1 VSSLCNLKTNLLYT
15 TNFTLSK
22 KQKREDKFGTVS
34 LGSVITT
41 DNGGSVSVRDKYG
54 TVSLGSVITT
64 DNGGSVSVRDKYGTV
79 SLGSVITTDNGGS
92 VSVITRVPEM
102 LNVGVITNSNVS
114 VKSGTE
120 SLGCLNTSGNG
131 SSMSVDSAVSG
142 KLGVDIT
149 PGNVPDISLGIVT
162 TYVGLVESVSGG
174 SCNTGFDPMV
184 VPRGMRSGS
193 LGGRDT
199 PSSES
204 DIPRNRR
211 RRCAGHSGESSLV
224 IRDDSAKPSIRG
236 PRGGSSRMDG

>member
-1 VSSLCNLKTNLLYT
+1 
-15 TNFTLSK
+15 
-22 KQKREDKFGTVS
+22 
-34 LGSVITT
+34 
-41 DNGGSVSVRDKYG
+41 
-54 TVSLGSVITT
+54 
-64 DNGGSVSVRDKYGTV
+64 
-79 SLGSVITTDNGGS
+79 
-92 VSVITRVPEM
+92 M
-102 LNVGVITNSNVS
+102 
-114 VKSGTE
+114 
-120 SLGCLNTSGNG
+120 
-131 SSMSVDSAVSG
+131 VDSAVSG